1 MFTAKIENSN
11 GEVLTLT
18 GKEPIYQITNI
29 TGLNPPQ
36 AQINLSTIVGLDGA
50 KFNSSK
56 LNTRNLV
63 LTVKI
68 NGNVEQ
74 NRLQLYKYFPTKE
87 HCTFY
92 YTNNSLDVYIE
103 GYVENVECD
112 YFTNSETAQ
121 ISIIC
126 PQPYFKSIDEIIVDS
141 SNVFAQFEFPFS
153 IDIGDPVIISTI
165 EDEDSIVVNNAS
177 ESSTGAIIT
186 INILE
191 AINSIE
197 LKNTVTGEDMVLD
210 YSFAENDTIVINTNK
225 GSKSITLI
233 RGGVSSN
240 LFSALQQGSD
250 FIQLLQGV
258 NRIDY
263 ICDDG
268 DTDNSAV
275 KITFTFALIYRGV

>member
-11 GEVLTLT
+11 GDVLTLT
-18 GKEPIYQITNI
+18 GKEPVYQVLKIM
-29 TGLNPPQ
+29 GLNPPQ
-36 AQINLSTIVGLDGA
+36 AQINMSTIVGLDGA

-92 YTNNSLDVYIE
+92 YTNNSLDAYIE

-250 FIQLLQGV
+250 FIQLQQGV